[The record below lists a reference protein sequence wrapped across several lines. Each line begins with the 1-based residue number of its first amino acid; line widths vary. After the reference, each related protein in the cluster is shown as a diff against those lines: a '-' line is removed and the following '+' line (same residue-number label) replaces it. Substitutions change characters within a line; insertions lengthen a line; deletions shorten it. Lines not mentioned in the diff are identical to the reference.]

1 MKLKTNSY
9 YYSFARALEIAKN
22 VPLDLIHAHL
32 KARTGRG
39 IKHVK
44 RGDKC
49 SLAFSLSLP
58 CAYTLSLS
66 LKPLDGGR
74 IM

>member
-44 RGDKC
+44 HKI
-49 SLAFSLSLP
+49 LNAFNPAFL
-58 CAYTLSLS
+58 
-66 LKPLDGGR
+66 
-74 IM
+74 IMGPTGS